1 MKKMSKSYHVAI
13 VGATGLVGKEM
24 RVVLEER
31 KFAVSRLTLL
41 ASERSAGE
49 ELPFGDETLEVEVA
63 SAERLKGA
71 RVALLA
77 TPADVSRTLA
87 QVAEAGGATVVDT
100 SRAFLSDLKTP
111 VVFPRVPGAG
121 MGRAPGARRFRVPG
135 PVSQVL
141 LTCLEPLRAAAGL
154 REVHCSALISA
165 SGAGRQGVAELEQ
178 QTAALLAARE
188 LEPAQFPHRLGFNLV
203 PQVGPFSEGSGSTLE
218 ELSWR
223 AETGLLWGRAAPALD
238 GTAVWVPT
246 FYGDLVLIQV
256 RPGRAVP
263 PAEARQLLQ
272 GAPGLKVLDTPAE
285 RIYPMP
291 MLVTADDAIHVGRIR
306 AFAGNPE
313 ALEMVAAIDNAGAT
327 ARLCL
332 EVAELVTRAPV
343 TN

>member
-1 MKKMSKSYHVAI
+1 MDRSWEIAV
-13 VGATGLVGKEM
+13 VGATGVVGREIVGALAQSGHPPD
-24 RVVLEER
+24 RVR
-31 KFAVSRLTLL
+31 LL

-63 SAERLKGA
+63 SVETLKGT

-87 QVAEAGGATVVDT
+87 QVAEAGGAVVVDA

-121 MGRAPGARRFRVPG
+121 MGRVPGARRFRVPG

-154 REVHCSALISA
+154 REVNCSALISA
-165 SGAGRQGVAELEQ
+165 SGAGRHGVAELEQ

-188 LEPAQFPHRLGFNLV
+188 LEPVHFPHRLGFNLV

-246 FYGDLVLIQV
+246 FYGDLILIQV

-272 GAPGLKVLDTPAE
+272 GAPGLKLLDTPAE

>member
-1 MKKMSKSYHVAI
+1 MDRSWELAV
-13 VGATGLVGKEM
+13 VGATGLVGRELVGALAQSGHPAE
-24 RVVLEER
+24 RVR
-31 KFAVSRLTLL
+31 LL

-63 SAERLKGA
+63 GAETLRGA
-71 RVALLA
+71 RLVFLA

-87 QVAEAGGATVVDT
+87 QVAQAAGALVVDA
-100 SRAFLSDLKTP
+100 SRAFVSDLQTP

-121 MGRAPGARRFRVPG
+121 LGRVPGAHRFRVPG

-141 LTCLEPLRAAAGL
+141 LTCLEPLRVAVGL
-154 REVHCSALISA
+154 REVHCSAFISS
-165 SGAGRQGVAELEQ
+165 SGAGREGVAELEQ
-178 QTAALLAARE
+178 QTAGLLSARE
-188 LEPAQFPHRLGFNLV
+188 LEPTQFPHRLGFNLI

-223 AETGLLWGRAAPALD
+223 AETGLLWGRGGPALD

-246 FYGDLVLIQV
+246 FHGDLVLMHV
-256 RPGRAVP
+256 RLGRALSPV
-263 PAEARQLLQ
+263 EARQLLQ
-272 GAPGLKVLDTPAE
+272 GAPGLKVLDAPAE

-306 AFAGNPE
+306 AFAASPDG
-313 ALEMVAAIDNAGAT
+313 LEMVAAIDNAAAT

-332 EVAELVTRAPV
+332 EVAELVTRPPV

>member
-1 MKKMSKSYHVAI
+1 M
-13 VGATGLVGKEM
+13 
-24 RVVLEER
+24 
-31 KFAVSRLTLL
+31 
-41 ASERSAGE
+41 
-49 ELPFGDETLEVEVA
+49 
-63 SAERLKGA
+63 
-71 RVALLA
+71 
-77 TPADVSRTLA
+77 
-87 QVAEAGGATVVDT
+87 VDT

-121 MGRAPGARRFRVPG
+121 LGRVPGARRFRVPG

-141 LTCLEPLRAAAGL
+141 LGCLEPLRAAAGL
-154 REVHCSALISA
+154 REVHCSALVSA
-165 SGAGRQGVAELEQ
+165 SGAGREGVTELEQ
-178 QTAALLAARE
+178 QTASLLSSRE
-188 LEPAQFPHRLGFNLV
+188 LEPAHFPHRLGFNLI

-246 FYGDLVLIQV
+246 FHGDLVLMQV
-256 RPGRAVP
+256 RLGRAVTP
-263 PAEARQLLQ
+263 VEARQLLQ
-272 GAPGLKVLDTPAE
+272 AAPGLKVLDVPAE
-285 RIYPMP
+285 RVYPMP

-306 AFAGNPE
+306 SFAGAPD
-313 ALEMVAAIDNAGAT
+313 ALELVAAIDNAGAT

>member
-1 MKKMSKSYHVAI
+1 MDPSWEVAV
-13 VGATGLVGKEM
+13 VGATGVVGREVVGALAQSGHPTA
-24 RVVLEER
+24 RVR
-31 KFAVSRLTLL
+31 LL

-49 ELPFGDETLEVEVA
+49 ELPFGDETLE
-63 SAERLKGA
+63 AETAKAETLRGA
-71 RVALLA
+71 RVVFLA

-100 SRAFLSDLKTP
+100 SRAFVSDLRTP

-121 MGRAPGARRFRVPG
+121 LGRVPDARRFRVPG
-135 PVSQVL
+135 PVSQVIL
-141 LTCLEPLRAAAGL
+141 GCLEPLRAAAGL
-154 REVHCSALISA
+154 REVQVSALISA
-165 SGAGRQGVAELEQ
+165 SGAGRQGVTELEQ
-178 QTAALLAARE
+178 QTAGLLAGRE
-188 LEPAQFPHRLGFNLV
+188 LEATHFPHRLGFNLV

-223 AETGLLWGRAAPALD
+223 AETGLLWGRSAPALD
-238 GTAVWVPT
+238 GTAVWVPS
-246 FYGDLVLIQV
+246 FYGDLVLMQV
-256 RPGRAVP
+256 RPGRPVT

-272 GAPGLKVLDTPAE
+272 AAPGLKVLDTPAE

-306 AFAGNPE
+306 SFAGSAE
-313 ALEMVAAIDNAGAT
+313 VLELVAAIDNAGAT

-332 EVAELVTRAPV
+332 EVAELVTRPPV

>member
-1 MKKMSKSYHVAI
+1 MDRSWEVAV
-13 VGATGLVGKEM
+13 VGATGVVGSELVGALAQSGHPGE
-24 RVVLEER
+24 RVR
-31 KFAVSRLTLL
+31 LL

-49 ELPFGDETLEVEVA
+49 DLPFGDETLEVETA
-63 SAERLKGA
+63 SADTLRGTRL
-71 RVALLA
+71 VFLA

-87 QVAEAGGATVVDT
+87 QVAEAAGAVVIDT
-100 SRAFLSDLKTP
+100 SRAFVSDLRTP

-121 MGRAPGARRFRVPG
+121 LGRVPDARRFRVPG
-135 PVSQVL
+135 PVSQAIL
-141 LTCLEPLRAAAGL
+141 GCLEPLRAAAGL
-154 REVHCSALISA
+154 REVSVSALISA
-165 SGAGRQGVAELEQ
+165 SGAGRQGVSELEQ
-178 QTAALLAARE
+178 QTAGLLAGRE
-188 LEPAQFPHRLGFNLV
+188 LEATQFPHRLGFNLV

-223 AETGLLWGRAAPALD
+223 AETGLLWGRSAPALD

-246 FYGDLVLIQV
+246 FYGTLVLMQV
-256 RPGRAVP
+256 RLGKAMT

-272 GAPGLKVLDTPAE
+272 AAPGLKILDAPGE

-306 AFAGNPE
+306 AFAGGTE
-313 ALEMVAAIDNAGAT
+313 ALELVAAIDNAGAT

-332 EVAELVTRAPV
+332 EVGELVTRATV

>member
-1 MKKMSKSYHVAI
+1 MDRSWELAV
-13 VGATGLVGKEM
+13 VGATGVVGRELVGAIAQSGHPAE
-24 RVVLEER
+24 RVR
-31 KFAVSRLTLL
+31 LL

-49 ELPFGDETLEVEVA
+49 ELPFGDETLEVETA
-63 SAERLKGA
+63 SAGTLRGA
-71 RVALLA
+71 KLVFLA

-87 QVAEAGGATVVDT
+87 QVAEGAGAVVVDT
-100 SRAFLSDLKTP
+100 SRAFVSDLRTP

-121 MGRAPGARRFRVPG
+121 LGRVPEAHRFRVPG
-135 PVSQVL
+135 PVSQAIL
-141 LTCLEPLRAAAGL
+141 CCLEPLRAAAGL
-154 REVHCSALISA
+154 REVSVSALISA
-165 SGAGRQGVAELEQ
+165 SGAGRQGVSELEQ
-178 QTAALLAARE
+178 QTAGLLTSRE
-188 LEPAQFPHRLGFNLV
+188 LEASHFPHRLGFNLI

-223 AETGLLWGRAAPALD
+223 AETGLLWGRSAPALD

-246 FYGDLVLIQV
+246 FYGTLVLMQV
-256 RPGRAVP
+256 RLGKGMT

-272 GAPGLKVLDTPAE
+272 AAPGLKILDAPGE
-285 RIYPMP
+285 GVYPMP

-306 AFAGNPE
+306 AFAGSAD
-313 ALEMVAAIDNAGAT
+313 ALELVAAVDNAGAT

>member
-1 MKKMSKSYHVAI
+1 MERSWEIAV
-13 VGATGLVGKEM
+13 VGATGVVGRELVGVLAQSGHPAD
-24 RVVLEER
+24 RVR
-31 KFAVSRLTLL
+31 LL

-63 SAERLKGA
+63 RADTLRGA
-71 RVALLA
+71 RLVFLA

-87 QVAEAGGATVVDT
+87 QVAEAAGAVVVDT
-100 SRAFLSDLKTP
+100 SRAFVSDLKTP

-121 MGRAPGARRFRVPG
+121 LGRAPGARRFRVPG
-135 PVSQVL
+135 PVSQAL
-141 LTCLEPLRAAAGL
+141 LGCLEPLRAAAGL
-154 REVHCSALISA
+154 REVHCSAFICASA
-165 SGAGRQGVAELEQ
+165 AGRDGVAELEG
-178 QTAALLAARE
+178 QTAALLAGRE
-188 LEPAQFPHRLGFNLV
+188 LEPTHFPHRLGFNLV

-223 AETGLLWGRAAPALD
+223 AETGLLWGRAAPVLD

-246 FYGDLVLIQV
+246 FYGDLVVMHV
-256 RPGRAVP
+256 RLGRAMT

-272 GAPGLKVLDTPAE
+272 AAPGLKVLDAPAE
-285 RIYPMP
+285 RVYPMP

-306 AFAGNPE
+306 SFAGSTD
-313 ALEMVAAIDNAGAT
+313 ALELVAAVDNAGAT

-332 EVAELVTRAPV
+332 EVAALVTGSAV